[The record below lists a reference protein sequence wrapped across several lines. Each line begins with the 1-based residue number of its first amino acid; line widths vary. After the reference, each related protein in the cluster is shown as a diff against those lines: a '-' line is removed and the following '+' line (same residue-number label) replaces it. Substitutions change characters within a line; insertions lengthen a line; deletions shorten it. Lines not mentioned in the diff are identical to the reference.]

1 MIHAL
6 QGRLST
12 RSRKVIHALQGR
24 RSTRCSSSAAPQN
37 EFAYK
42 RTHRGGDAVDEL
54 LWMECGLRVRA
65 TAGIKNGTWRV
76 RRETADSTP
85 PSRTRSARRPS
96 PAPRNQGV
104 IRQRCI
110 FPISSNGS
118 AGGGDSEGARTR
130 WGNAWL
136 QGASGSGLVRRAC
149 FGCAGKRVSTA
160 PAALHASSPAMRRL
174 SHLVRPECSGAI
186 RRG

>member
-104 IRQRCI
+104 IRQRCNL
-110 FPISSNGS
+110 PHQLKWL
-118 AGGGDSEGARTR
+118 GGWWGLGGRANALEQCVAARGI
-130 WGNAWL
+130 W
-136 QGASGSGLVRRAC
+136 
-149 FGCAGKRVSTA
+149 
-160 PAALHASSPAMRRL
+160 
-174 SHLVRPECSGAI
+174 VRPREAGVFRLRWEASEHSA
-186 RRG
+186 RRTPRE